1 MCAPC
6 DAARAAGH
14 DAAQHAGQYAAQS
27 AGFAPR
33 QERAHVQPGGAPS
46 TDEDMMPCPHCART
60 FFPDRLAKHVL
71 VCGKAAQKKKALE
84 EFIAAED
91 EHDAAPPPV
100 PKGCESGQLAK
111 YHKWRDASQNLKVVL
126 EYNRQIARAKK
137 QGVDLATLPP
147 PPVNVVDRR
156 VVSRTITEPSP
167 DPNPSPNPDPTPSS
181 SRVPNP
187 RPNPDQACPHCA
199 RKFDALVAERHIPQ
213 CLLRFKQKPKAG
225 GRAGGRG
232 KGAGGRGQ
240 GGGGRGGTAAA
251 PPPPQSPPPEA
262 GQAAARGQA

>member
-6 DAARAAGH
+6 DAARATGH
-14 DAAQHAGQYAAQS
+14 DAAQYAGQYAGQS

-111 YHKWRDASQNLKVVL
+111 CMPIR
-126 EYNRQIARAKK
+126 
-137 QGVDLATLPP
+137 G
-147 PPVNVVDRR
+147 
-156 VVSRTITEPSP
+156 
-167 DPNPSPNPDPTPSS
+167 PNPGSLVLMFPGYHPCSRAWAASRDIANQKPRTPNP
-181 SRVPNP
+181 NP
-187 RPNPDQACPHCA
+187 
-199 RKFDALVAERHIPQ
+199 
-213 CLLRFKQKPKAG
+213 
-225 GRAGGRG
+225 
-232 KGAGGRGQ
+232 
-240 GGGGRGGTAAA
+240 A
-251 PPPPQSPPPEA
+251 P
-262 GQAAARGQA
+262 